1 MKGKKSWAMGIDLG
15 GTKIELAEMDREG
28 NLGRSEREPT
38 DAFRG
43 PAEVKKRVAAAIK
56 NFIKQAGSPPLGI
69 GIGVAGIVEPRS
81 GVVRL
86 GPNLGWTDVPLRGEL
101 EEAVGLP
108 VVIGNDVRTAT
119 RGEWLFGAGKGCD
132 DFICIFVGT
141 GIGGGIVSGGRL
153 LSGVNHS
160 AGEIGHMMV
169 EIDGPLCACG
179 NRGCWEALASG
190 TALAA
195 QARDLIRR
203 DPGEARSLLDL
214 AEGAEDGV
222 TAAVVARAYKQGNR
236 AAGRLVDNMVLI
248 LIAGIVTLV
257 NVLNPARCLLGGGVM
272 EGFPDLIGRIREGVR
287 KRALAPAVE
296 KLEILPAKLGPKAPV
311 MGAASLVFERL
322 GKKGSSPD

>member
-15 GTKIELAEMDREG
+15 GTKVEIAEVDREG
-28 NLGRSEREPT
+28 NLGRSKRVPT
-38 DAFRG
+38 EAFRG
-43 PAEVKKRVAAAIK
+43 PAEVKKKLAEDIK

-69 GIGVAGIVEPRS
+69 GIGVAGVVDPRR

-86 GPNLGWTDVPLRGEL
+86 GPNLGWTDVPIKEEL
-101 EEAVGLP
+101 ERAVNLP
-108 VVIGNDVRTAT
+108 VVVGNDVRSAT

-153 LSGVNHS
+153 LSGVNYT

-169 EIDGPLCACG
+169 EVDGPLCACG

-203 DPGEARSLLDL
+203 DPSKAQDLLEL
-214 AEGAEDGV
+214 AEGKADAV
-222 TAAVVARAYKQGNR
+222 TAAVVAQAYKQGSR
-236 AAGRLVDNMVLI
+236 AAGILVDNLVLN

-272 EGFPDLIGRIREGVR
+272 EGFPDSLGRIREGVR
-287 KRALAPAVE
+287 KRALVPAVE
-296 KLEILPAKLGPKAPV
+296 KLEILPARLGSKAPV
-311 MGAASLVFERL
+311 MGAASLVFESL
-322 GKKGSSPD
+322 GKL